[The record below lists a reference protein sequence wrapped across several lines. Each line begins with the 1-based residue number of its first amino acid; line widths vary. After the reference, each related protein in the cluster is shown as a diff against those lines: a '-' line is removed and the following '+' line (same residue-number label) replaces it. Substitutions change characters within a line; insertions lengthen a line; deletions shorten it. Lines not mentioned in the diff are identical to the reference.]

1 MNDQEIFNPEE
12 LEENGKRKRELIKLV
27 VSGEAVLIVG
37 AGSSVRVGYV
47 DWSGLLKELENL
59 AIKCGDDFVKD
70 DEQRKNNPLEYAEFV
85 KSYINKRDRGEYEA
99 LLYNLF
105 KPKNSPVDDL
115 HKTLVKLPFRGIL
128 TTNYDTVLET
138 ALAEIKPSSAT
149 DNSLVVDSSSATRV
163 HEFLRAMTDSSLT
176 QRIAHL
182 HGKFDPP
189 SSIIL
194 NIEDYKHAYGLELT
208 ANQEPR
214 TSEWTLH
221 RKLLWAVLA
230 TRRVVFIGF
239 SMSDPYLNKMLE
251 TVRTDLR
258 EWGQSTHSAIMSISP
273 KNSGDKKEKAK
284 HFKER
289 YGVDT
294 VFYENLDGS
303 HLHLDHLVTEIDK
316 ECESQPTT
324 DPSQDQPDHSDQFKD
339 QKPKPNEDE
348 SQDVLDLTEQVNKL
362 IEIERMNKLME
373 RGIGDDEN

>member
-47 DWSGLLKELENL
+47 DWLGLLKKLEDL
-59 AIKCGDDFVKD
+59 AGDDFKND
-70 DEQRKNNPLEYAEFV
+70 DIRRKEDPLEYAEDV
-85 KSYINKRDRGEYEA
+85 KSHIFKNKKEKYGT

-105 KPKNSPVDDL
+105 KPKNYPVDNL
-115 HKTLVKLPFRGIL
+115 HKTLVSLPFRGIL
-128 TTNYDTVLET
+128 TTNYDIVLET
-138 ALAEIKPSSAT
+138 ALAEIEPSSST
-149 DNSLVVDSSSATRV
+149 DNSLVIDSSSATRV

-176 QRIAHL
+176 RRVAHL
-182 HGKFDPP
+182 HGKFEYPDN
-189 SSIIL
+189 IIL
-194 NIEDYKHAYGLELT
+194 SIKDYEKAYGMELT
-208 ANQEPR
+208 GNQEQR
-214 TSEWTLH
+214 SSEWTLH

-230 TRRVVFIGF
+230 TRRVIFIGF

-258 EWGQSTHSAIMSISP
+258 EWGQSTHFAIMSISP
-273 KNSGDKKEKAK
+273 KNSGDEKEKAK

-294 VFYENLDGS
+294 VFYENLDRS
-303 HLHLDHLVTEIDK
+303 HLHLDHLVAEIDK

-324 DPSQDQPDHSDQFKD
+324 DPPQAQPDHSDQFKD
-339 QKPKPNEDE
+339 QKPKPNEGE
-348 SQDVLDLTEQVNKL
+348 SQDVFGWMEQVN
-362 IEIERMNKLME
+362 ERME
-373 RGIGDDEN
+373 RGINDNEN